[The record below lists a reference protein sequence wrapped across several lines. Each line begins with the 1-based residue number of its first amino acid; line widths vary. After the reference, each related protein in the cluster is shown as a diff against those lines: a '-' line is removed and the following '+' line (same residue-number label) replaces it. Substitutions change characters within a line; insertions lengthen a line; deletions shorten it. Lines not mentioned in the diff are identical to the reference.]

1 MLLGSTVL
9 LTSSSVCAHVGF
21 GFSNS
26 IAGLSQAVML
36 PWKMKSYMSG
46 RWQGFEMR
54 GALRL
59 AKGSHVRLGL
69 RARMAGSSQV
79 VMLPWKMPAA
89 TSALSCSVLLLWN
102 SGVMFA

>member
-1 MLLGSTVL
+1 M
-9 LTSSSVCAHVGF
+9 
-21 GFSNS
+21 
-26 IAGLSQAVML
+26 I
-36 PWKMKSYMSG
+36 
-46 RWQGFEMR
+46 

-59 AKGSHVRLGL
+59 AEGSHVRLRL